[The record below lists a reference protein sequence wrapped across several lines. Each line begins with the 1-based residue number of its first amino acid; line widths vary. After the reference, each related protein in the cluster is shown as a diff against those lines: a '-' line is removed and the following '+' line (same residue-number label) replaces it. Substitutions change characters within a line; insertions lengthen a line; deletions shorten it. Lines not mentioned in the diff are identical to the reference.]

1 MITVQEFAAA
11 VPCSPAI
18 AAVWHPH
25 IEQAAQKWDINSR
38 RRMAGFIAQMSY
50 ESARFT
56 KFTENLDYSV
66 DGLARTW
73 PTRFAV
79 DPRASVKVAN
89 FVAQHLGRTK
99 SRAADQRGIA
109 NFVYGSRGGNTNGT
123 NDGWDYRGR
132 GPKQITFLDNY
143 KACGIA
149 LGLDLVKYPD
159 LLLEA
164 EHGADAAAWYW
175 STHGCNILIDRCD
188 YIGVTR
194 AINGGLNG
202 FEDGNLIGLDDRMEL
217 HEHTNK
223 VLCVA

>member
-1 MITVQEFAAA
+1 MITIQEFSSAALCPMSIA
-11 VPCSPAI
+11 V
-18 AAVWHPH
+18 VWHPL
-25 IEQAAQKWDINSR
+25 IEQAALRWQINNR

-79 DPRASVKVAN
+79 DPKAPSKVAN
-89 FVAQHLGRTK
+89 YVAQHLGRTS
-99 SRAADQRGIA
+99 SRAADQRAIA
-109 NFVYGSRGGNTNGT
+109 NSVYGGRFGNMAGN

-132 GPKQITFLDNY
+132 GPKQITFKDNY
-143 KACGIA
+143 LACGNAIGA
-149 LGLDLVKYPD
+149 DLVANPD
-159 LLLEA
+159 LLLQPEYGA
-164 EHGADAAAWYW
+164 ESAAWYW

-188 YIGVTR
+188 YMGVTR

-202 FEDGNLIGLDDRMEL
+202 YEDGNTTGIDDRVEL
-217 HEHTNK
+217 HMHTNE

>member
-1 MITVQEFAAA
+1 MITLQEFAAA
-11 VPCSPAI
+11 VPCSLAI

-25 IEQAAQKWDINSR
+25 IEEAAQKWGIDSR

-79 DPRASVKVAN
+79 DSKATVKVPTSLAR
-89 FVAQHLGRTK
+89 QLGRSTGK
-99 SRAADQRGIA
+99 PADQRGIA
-109 NFVYGSRGGNTNGT
+109 NSVYGSRGGNTPGT
-123 NDGWDYRGR
+123 NDGWNYRGR

-159 LLLEA
+159 LLLEV
-164 EHGADAAAWYW
+164 EHGASAAAWYW
-175 STHGCNILIDRCD
+175 ATHGCNILIDRSD
-188 YIGVTR
+188 YMGVTR

-202 FEDGNLIGLDDRMEL
+202 FEDGNLTGLDDRMEL
-217 HEHTNK
+217 HTHTNL